1 MPGIVSVASAET
13 AAAFNDPVS
22 YCKTVGAIDT
32 PDAKYKGP
40 AVPDWMVAALYTPQE
55 IKAQKSSGI
64 DPKRAVVWRCMGV
77 VVWACVQ
84 GNSPICGKANQSK
97 IPTSA
102 MREFCAGQPN
112 AEVIPLSVIGHENPM
127 IYDWACK
134 GKEPAA
140 ACQILKVDARGYPS
154 ELWKKIGPGGK

>member
-1 MPGIVSVASAET
+1 MGSA
-13 AAAFNDPVS
+13 
-22 YCKTVGAIDT
+22 
-32 PDAKYKGP
+32 
-40 AVPDWMVAALYTPQE
+40 
-55 IKAQKSSGI
+55 
-64 DPKRAVVWRCMGV
+64 
-77 VVWACVQ
+77 VWACLQ

-134 GKEPAA
+134 GKEPYGGAPDLQGR
-140 ACQILKVDARGYPS
+140 CARLS
-154 ELWKKIGPGGK
+154 ERAVEEIAPGSGVSRA